1 MNKSRQFIVLTFL
14 VVFPILVF
22 VFLQSFGTN
31 TYPLQV
37 FHTQW
42 IEELPF
48 EGQILRDTVQD
59 ASLLK
64 GKKIVDTL
72 YHRIPDFAL
81 TDQHNRPFQSKQLEG
96 AIYVADFF
104 FTRCGNPTLCPR
116 MSQELKRVQ
125 ENFKDQEMLKLVSFT
140 VDPSHDTPE
149 VLKEYAGRYQAQ
161 EGKWFFL
168 TGEKKKIYDL
178 AFDGFKVN
186 AMEEDVVVKPDF
198 LHAIKFIL
206 VDKEGRI
213 RGYYNGTEREDVD
226 RLILEIKILLHEY
239 KQA

>member
-1 MNKSRQFIVLTFL
+1 MLSFL

-42 IEELPF
+42 IEEVQL
-48 EGQILRDTVQD
+48 EGQTLRDTVED

-64 GKKIVDTL
+64 GKKIVDTI
-72 YHRIPDFAL
+72 YHRIPNFRL
-81 TDQHNRPFQSKQLEG
+81 TDQYNRPFQSNQLEG
-96 AIYVADFF
+96 MIYVVDFF
-104 FTRCGNPTLCPR
+104 FTRCGNPSLCPQ

-125 ENFKDQEMLKLVSFT
+125 ENFKDQKALKLLSFT
-140 VDPSHDTPE
+140 VDPDHDTPA

-168 TGEKKKIYDL
+168 TGDKTKIYDL
-178 AFDGFKVN
+178 AFEGFKVN
-186 AMEEDVVVKPDF
+186 AMEEEAVVKPDF

-213 RGYYNGTEREDVD
+213 RGYYNGTEREEVD

-239 KQA
+239 KQV